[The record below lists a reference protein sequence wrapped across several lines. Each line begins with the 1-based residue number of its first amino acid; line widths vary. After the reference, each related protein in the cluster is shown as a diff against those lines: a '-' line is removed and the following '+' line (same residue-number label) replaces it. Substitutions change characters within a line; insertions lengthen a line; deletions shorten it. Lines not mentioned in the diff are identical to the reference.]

1 MENTNLK
8 QLEKIKH
15 LLILS
20 TNSHKN
26 QDKDDLIEALC
37 TVDELIKE
45 QTKK

>member
-1 MENTNLK
+1 MENTNIK
-8 QLEKIKH
+8 KLEKIKH

-37 TVDELIKE
+37 TVDELIK
-45 QTKK
+45 QQNKN